1 MPGMEHTLGVA
12 AVYDDGNSPVRT
24 ETIFIAEPLLF
35 PPVHLVANIV
45 NYTSVKLEWEAPAS
59 DGEWIHWDDG
69 ENSDAVGGENIE
81 IFDAA
86 IRFTTGDLQN
96 YDGKYLTRIS
106 AFFVDVDCQIFIR
119 VWQGGNQ
126 NYAGNL
132 VREQMVAYPMPNEW
146 NVIELD
152 APLQIDAQQELWI
165 GYRVINPNGA
175 YPAGTDDGPAIA
187 FQGDMLL
194 YGSDW
199 VSMSSY
205 FGWDI
210 NWNIQGFLVD
220 DGTEATSSKIEI
232 SNSIPEN
239 IGEPQKISN
248 LQPSESFGW
257 EYTHFNIYKN
267 NELLVTNAPGELS
280 YVDEWPEVYN
290 EYFVTTAW
298 DEFES
303 VPSNMVV
310 MSWIGMKE
318 NLF

>member
-1 MPGMEHTLGVA
+1 
-12 AVYDDGNSPVRT
+12 
-24 ETIFIAEPLLF
+24 
-35 PPVHLVANIV
+35 
-45 NYTSVKLEWEAPAS
+45 
-59 DGEWIHWDDG
+59 
-69 ENSDAVGGENIE
+69 
-81 IFDAA
+81 
-86 IRFTTGDLQN
+86 
-96 YDGKYLTRIS
+96 
-106 AFFVDVDCQIFIR
+106 
-119 VWQGGNQ
+119 
-126 NYAGNL
+126 
-132 VREQMVAYPMPNEW
+132 
-146 NVIELD
+146 
-152 APLQIDAQQELWI
+152 
-165 GYRVINPNGA
+165 
-175 YPAGTDDGPAIA
+175 
-187 FQGDMLL
+187 MLL

-318 NLF
+318 NLSETKSIRIHPNPVGGLFTITWPEVANTASTITITDLHGEIITTFRSNGKAALQLDADNLNGHRLQNGFYFIKIKNNNSSAFAKIIVAR